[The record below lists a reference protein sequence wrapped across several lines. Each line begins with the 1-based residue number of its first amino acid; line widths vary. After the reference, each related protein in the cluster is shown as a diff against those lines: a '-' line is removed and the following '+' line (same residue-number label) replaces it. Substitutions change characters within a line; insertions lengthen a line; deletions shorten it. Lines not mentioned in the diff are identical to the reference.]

1 MRSSSHYFFI
11 ELFYGDVGQLF
22 KRGIMAK
29 KKVCTIGGQAVLE
42 GVMMRGKQSYAT
54 AVRNSEGKI
63 IIESERL
70 GEPKKWNKIPLLRG
84 VLNFFSMMFVGTKIL
99 MRSAEVFGEQ
109 LEESEPSKF
118 EKWLSKSLHID
129 IMTIAMVI
137 GLTLGLALSIGLFFV
152 LPQLIVSGLGLLGVK
167 LHPILFNLIEGIV
180 RIAIFM
186 AYLLIVRLMKDIKRV
201 FMYHGAEHKTISC
214 YESDLELTTDN
225 AKNMST
231 KHDRCGTNFIVIVML
246 VSVLVF
252 SLTGWTENP
261 DYPKIINVVIR
272 TAIRLAL
279 LPLVAGVSYE
289 LLKLLAKYDN
299 WFARLLKAPGL
310 LVQRL
315 TTIEPTED
323 MLEVAIAAFK
333 EVELLESNPEADTK
347 KFDIKKDCSRLRA
360 ELEAYLDGDSEVS
373 AKADWIL
380 SEVTGVKRSELSDIK
395 YVNET
400 QYKKAVQYAK
410 KVAEGNPLQYVLGY
424 TEFYGYRIK
433 TDSRALIP
441 RLETELLTER
451 ALEKINENSKVLDI
465 CTGSGAIAIALSKQ
479 KGIKIT
485 ASDISEEA
493 LSLAKENA
501 ELNGADVEFVKSD
514 MFASIDNKFD
524 LIVCNPPYVTDSEYK
539 TLDQEVKKEPRA
551 ALLGGKDGLD
561 FYRIL
566 ADKSKDY
573 LTENGY
579 LFMEIGSGQ
588 AEDVI
593 RLFNFYDVE
602 IFNDYAGFTRIVVA
616 KIRV

>member
-1 MRSSSHYFFI
+1 
-11 ELFYGDVGQLF
+11 
-22 KRGIMAK
+22 MAK

-299 WFARLLKAPGL
+299 WFARLIKAPGL

-400 QYKKAVQYAK
+400 QYKNAVQYAK

-441 RLETELLTER
+441 RPETELLTER
-451 ALEKINENSKVLDI
+451 ALEKINENSKVLDL

-602 IFNDYAGFTRIVVA
+602 IFNDYEGFTRIVVA
-616 KIRV
+616 KIRA